1 MTERRAPDRIDP
13 ASLNDYLAVMS
24 KAIFQS
30 GMSWRVVEAKWPG
43 ILEAFDGF
51 DVQEIAGWSEPEID
65 ELVQDTRV
73 IRNRRKLRAIVA
85 NAQRLI
91 ELECEFG
98 SLQGY
103 LRSHGGFDAT
113 LKALH
118 KDFGFM
124 GPMTSYYFL
133 YVVGEEVPPLVE
145 FEATYRK

>member
-43 ILEAFDGF
+43 ILEAFHGF

-73 IRNRRKLRAIVA
+73 IRNRRQLRAIVA

-133 YVVGEEVPPLVE
+133 YVVGEEVPPHEE